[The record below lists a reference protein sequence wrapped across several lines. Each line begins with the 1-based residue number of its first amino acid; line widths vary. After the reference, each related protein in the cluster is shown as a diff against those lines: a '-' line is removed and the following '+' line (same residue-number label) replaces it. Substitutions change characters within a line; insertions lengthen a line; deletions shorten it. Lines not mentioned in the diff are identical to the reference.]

1 MSQSEHTE
9 SERNALL
16 IDPQWLALLLRGF
29 QDYNEKHR
37 RNLHALTAQYN
48 DSKLATDNKILRRSA
63 PVLDS
68 LARLLISEESD
79 QIVSVTLVPPDG
91 DDPPEFF
98 VAENG
103 RIPVAAAEQLTTI
116 VRHLRTAR
124 TLYVQGGGGLPK
136 AGGITLQLAHP
147 DEAEPTL
154 LTSELLRLERAL
166 HRHCWNKEQR
176 RLVKDGRV
184 RRFEELV
191 EDVRGVPAGS
201 RGDLAPKE
209 RAALEALQGVG
220 EADLTTLES
229 TLASLK
235 MLETS
240 FKSSP
245 DSAATV
251 DGTTHRFVDVL
262 IDHMRQLDGEASENS
277 VLWALCD
284 NYIGAKTTR
293 QHVVREQAT
302 RAANQPYTTP
312 TTPLF
317 SVGRWLTKVTS
328 VTRDFRQIL
337 RAILSPTIAALIEGV
352 EPKVSCLPPRTVS
365 RRTLKVSKELVK
377 STLKLAGWSDLAT
390 NDSDTDTDTFLD
402 EFMEAFK
409 SKYAKRDR
417 RCSSSASSL
426 AEPSS
431 PAVTTTG
438 DTWEYDAATVLH
450 CECVVLAKLH
460 ELAADRRIIPYVGVS
475 KLSCALCDAYF
486 DCYRTA
492 TRAAIYTAGTHGQL
506 TNWATPSLSTDPTM
520 DQRVRETLLGWL
532 QTRLVVEATNAK
544 GRGGSSQSTVASD
557 PGIVAFETRTRKANI
572 AKVAKFQASLAAQ
585 ASEDSS

>member
-1 MSQSEHTE
+1 MSESQSELTE

-16 IDPQWLALLLRGF
+16 TDPDWLALLLRGF
-29 QDYNEKHR
+29 QDYNETHR
-37 RNLHALTAQYN
+37 RNALAARYN
-48 DSKLATDNKILRRSA
+48 LNGSKLATDNKILRRSA

-68 LARLLISEESD
+68 LARLLVSEESD

-91 DDPPEFF
+91 DDPAEFF

-103 RIPVAAAEQLTTI
+103 RIPIAAAGQLTTI

-124 TLYVQGGGGLPK
+124 TLYVQAGMPK
-136 AGGITLQLAHP
+136 AGEITLEL
-147 DEAEPTL
+147 EAEPTP

-166 HRHCWNKEQR
+166 HRHCWNKERR

-191 EDVRGVPAGS
+191 EDVCGVPAGS
-201 RGDLAPKE
+201 RVDLAPKE

-220 EADLTTLES
+220 EADLTALES
-229 TLASLK
+229 TLASLTV
-235 MLETS
+235 LETS
-240 FKSSP
+240 FKIPP
-245 DSAATV
+245 DAAATV
-251 DGTTHRFVDVL
+251 DGTTQRFVDVVV
-262 IDHMRQLDGEASENS
+262 DHMRQLDGEASENS
-277 VLWALCD
+277 ALWALCD
-284 NYIGAKTTR
+284 NYISAKTTL
-293 QHVVREQAT
+293 QHVVREQA
-302 RAANQPYTTP
+302 RAADQPSSP
-312 TTPLF
+312 PSTPLF

-328 VTRDFRQIL
+328 VTRDFRLII
-337 RAILSPTIAALIEGV
+337 RAILSPTIAALIEGM
-352 EPKVSCLPPRTVS
+352 EPKVSCLPPLTVP
-365 RRTLKVSKELVK
+365 RRTFKVSKDLVK

-390 NDSDTDTDTFLD
+390 NDSDTDTFLD
-402 EFMEAFK
+402 EFMETFK
-409 SKYAKRDR
+409 KNFAKRDR
-417 RCSSSASSL
+417 RCSSSSL

-431 PAVTTTG
+431 PAVTITG

-460 ELAADRRIIPYVGVS
+460 ELAPERRIIPYVGVS

-486 DCYRTA
+486 DCYRKA
-492 TRAAIYTAGTHGQL
+492 TRAAICTAGTHGQL
-506 TNWATPSLSTDPTM
+506 TNWATPSLYTDPTT
-520 DQRVRETLLGWL
+520 DARVRETLLGWL

-544 GRGGSSQSTVASD
+544 GRGGSSQSAVASD
-557 PGIVAFETRTRKANI
+557 PGIVAFETRTRKENI